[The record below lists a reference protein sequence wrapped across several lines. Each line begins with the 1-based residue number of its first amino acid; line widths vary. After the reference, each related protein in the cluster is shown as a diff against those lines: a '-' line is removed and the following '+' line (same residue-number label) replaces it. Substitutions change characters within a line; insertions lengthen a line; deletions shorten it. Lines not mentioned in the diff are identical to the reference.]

1 MLPKSNKTKM
11 VVDKRGGKKADS
23 CDPMD
28 QLNPTHS
35 VTLCSQVRI
44 IPFLHGSNLDG
55 VERKRMK

>member
-35 VTLCSQVRI
+35 VTLCSH
-44 IPFLHGSNLDG
+44 L
-55 VERKRMK
+55 EMETMRKQPTLSMGLI